1 MPIFSLTH
9 HDGLTVK
16 GCQKFWKC
24 SHGFHRCAVTET
36 TETIEMQLMFSSRP
50 PTNQTLCVKRG
61 LSFQTMRTRHRRTTT
76 DVKLDCTSPW
86 LGSVVVDHVASRG
99 SRSLIPP
106 LVARAHAV
114 FAPFSLRSFRSK
126 GRRHARASWH
136 LFLFSF
142 SSRGLSLSPPLSLST
157 ISRFI
162 TREVLEGERRSFTL
176 GRTLPSRC
184 FFFFSSATQRL
195 DSPRA
200 QSTSQFDPHTFI
212 LLLCI

>member
-16 GCQKFWKC
+16 GCQKFSKC

-142 SSRGLSLSPPLSLST
+142 SSRGLSLSPPLALYYFT
-157 ISRFI
+157 FYNTWGSR
-162 TREVLEGERRSFTL
+162 RRKAELHSWPYL
-176 GRTLPSRC
+176 AEPV